1 MSRELAEVIVENGIT
16 YYLAENGCYYPDLRL
31 EQKTDYL
38 IGKYGMMRAEY
49 LMDYQ
54 RHRYL
59 KMVMEGT
66 WNAYL
71 HEVDEECH
79 KEIEKLAEQM
89 KEKEGVTEELKA
101 IDQMKWVGMVN
112 NIRSCAE
119 EIVLEELVYV

>member
-1 MSRELAEVIVENGIT
+1 
-16 YYLAENGCYYPDLRL
+16 
-31 EQKTDYL
+31 
-38 IGKYGMMRAEY
+38 MMRAEY

-66 WNAYL
+66 WNVYL

-79 KEIEKLAEQM
+79 KEVEKLVEQM
-89 KEKEGVTEELKA
+89 EEKEGVTEELKA
-101 IDQMKWVGMVN
+101 TDQMKWVGMVN